1 MGELSVL
8 ALLGVGKDRS
18 TGVLPRRAARLLGA
32 GRVVGNRVN

>member
-8 ALLGVGKDRS
+8 ALLGVSEDRS
-18 TGVLPRRAARLLGA
+18 TGVLHRRAARLLRA